1 VSTKTEAHRFAAER
15 GRTVAADGRWWRWVV
30 ASLEPL
36 DMRELLTIRLLVDAG
51 VLVVCAGGGIP
62 TVAGAIIARSF

>member
-36 DMRELLTIRLLVDAG
+36 DMLVDAG